1 MNPIQYEVAE
11 FWETLSAP
19 ETGIVF
25 KQAIAKIWKLLKQI
39 GKLVFLVLLL
49 LAVVVVFFWSLAF
62 QAGRAFRNVVE
73 DQQPAHEQILNGLVK
88 LVLLPVQK
96 LAEWTKLQAKQQF
109 GVDLEIPLLGE
120 EFKQWLFPKPD
131 PSTLQLT
138 STDTA
143 KPITNS
149 EGIDTVKG

>member
-25 KQAIAKIWKLLKQI
+25 KQAIAKIWKLLQQI
-39 GKLVFLVLLL
+39 GKLAFLLLLL
-49 LAVVVVFFWSLAF
+49 LAVVVVFLWSVAF
-62 QAGRAFRNVVE
+62 QCGRAFRRVVE

-88 LVLLPVQK
+88 LILLPVQK
-96 LAEWTKLQAKQQF
+96 LAAWTKFQAKEQF

-120 EFKQWLFPKPD
+120 DFQQWLFPKPAEKV
-131 PSTLQLT
+131 LQFASAAT
-138 STDTA
+138 PE
-143 KPITNS
+143 PIAPA
-149 EGIDTVKG
+149 EMPDTVDL